1 MIQRRGARR
10 ILLISALAAIALGG
24 CAYYNTF
31 YHARQFYGQAEK
43 ARAEAPE
50 DRRESIGLDL
60 YEKAMKKCAKVIIEY
75 PDSRWVDDAILLMG
89 KCFLARRDYIAAL
102 RKFDEI
108 LLYYENSNLCREAR
122 FMKAKTLVALERR
135 DESLPMLREFQSGK
149 EDDLRQEALFLLA
162 LIEYEEENYAGAAEG
177 LEMYLDRQNEGRERD
192 RALLLLAESYTEIGE
207 HQKAF
212 NTHEERLRNP
222 FLERKERLEASL
234 KISETLVGLG
244 RFDEARSTL
253 DEVRRDATRSADSL
267 RIRYHEGKILFAEGK
282 SDEGIEFLREAL
294 IDPPSSEAAAEVAY
308 LLGETWLYEYD
319 NVDSAAAAYRR
330 IATWPAPDEIKRDA
344 ARKSKQ
350 LGEYLDL
357 KAGYAEEN
365 ADTARIEFLLA
376 EKDLFFFLR
385 PDSANARY
393 CLVSDRYPDSDLAP
407 RAIAARI
414 YLQNRDS
421 AGDGA
426 ETDSLLR
433 HLVRRYPKCRTA
445 VEYLDRGD
453 VWVEEDSLLAW
464 TVAWEEAHPEEVDAV
479 SDSTAARTDEA
490 AVPEDEEIPAGSE
503 GLLDTDPGKTD
514 FFLEGPPAPLRL
526 EKRVEATWPLLPPG
540 VPTAK
545 GYAEVEVE
553 VNSAGKVETARV
565 LRSSAAPFEGPA
577 LAAAYQ
583 CRYIPAPIEGTR
595 TTSLEFDFRPGP

>member
-1 MIQRRGARR
+1 MIPRRGARQ
-10 ILLISALAAIALGG
+10 LFLIFAFATVTLGA

-43 ARAEAPE
+43 ARAEAPD
-50 DRRESIGLDL
+50 DRREGVGLDL

-89 KCFLARRDYIAAL
+89 KCFLARGDYIAAN

-108 LLYYENSNLCREAR
+108 LLYYEKSNLVREAR

-135 DESLPMLREFQSGK
+135 EESLPMLREFQTGK
-149 EDDLRQEALFLLA
+149 KDDLRQEALFLLA

-177 LEMYLDRQNEGRERD
+177 FEQYLDRQDEGHERD
-192 RALLLLAESYTEIGE
+192 RALVLLAESYAEMGE
-207 HQKAF
+207 HQKAYDT
-212 NTHEERLRNP
+212 NEERLKNP
-222 FLERKERLEASL
+222 FLDRDERLETSL

-253 DEVRRDATRSADSL
+253 DEVRREVTRSADSL
-267 RIRYHEGKILFAEGK
+267 LIRFHEGEILFAEGK

-294 IDPPSSEAAAEVAY
+294 IDPPSSEAAAKIAY
-308 LLGETWLYEYD
+308 LLGETWLYDYD
-319 NVDSAAAAYRR
+319 NVDSAAAAYRKV
-330 IATWPAPDEIKRDA
+330 ATWPAPDEIKLDA
-344 ARKSKQ
+344 AWKSKH

-357 KAGYAEEN
+357 KAEYAEEN

-376 EKDLFFFLR
+376 EKDLFFFLQ

-393 CLVSDRYPDSDLAP
+393 CLVSDRYPDSELAP

-414 YLQNRDS
+414 YLHDHDFV
-421 AGDGA
+421 GEVD
-426 ETDSLLR
+426 TDSLLR

-445 VEYLDRGD
+445 VECLDRGD
-453 VWVEEDSLLAW
+453 IWVEEDSLLAW
-464 TVAWEEAHPEEVDAV
+464 TAVWEEAHPEVID
-479 SDSTAARTDEA
+479 SLPDSTAAPVDEI
-490 AVPEDEEIPAGSE
+490 AVSEAEEIPAGSE
-503 GLLDTDPGKTD
+503 GLLETDRGKMGI
-514 FFLEGPPAPLRL
+514 FLEGPPAPLRL

-540 VPTAK
+540 VPPEK
-545 GYAEVEVE
+545 GFVEVEVE
-553 VNSAGKVETARV
+553 VNSEGKVETAAV

-583 CRYIPAPIEGTR
+583 CRYVPAQIEGTR